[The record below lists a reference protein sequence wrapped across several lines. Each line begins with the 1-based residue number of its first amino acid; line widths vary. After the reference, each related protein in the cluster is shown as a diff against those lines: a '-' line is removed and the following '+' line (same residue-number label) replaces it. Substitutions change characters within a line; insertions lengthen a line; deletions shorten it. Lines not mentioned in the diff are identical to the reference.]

1 MMMRGEQLQ
10 QRDFK
15 TKKSTKKLVFF
26 VIGNKL
32 PKNEKNV
39 NRLFYEKRYIKNKE
53 AKETSLLIVTREAMY
68 KVYLR
73 KYEKV
78 LSKQ

>member
-1 MMMRGEQLQ
+1 MRGEQLQ

-26 VIGNKL
+26 VIGNKF